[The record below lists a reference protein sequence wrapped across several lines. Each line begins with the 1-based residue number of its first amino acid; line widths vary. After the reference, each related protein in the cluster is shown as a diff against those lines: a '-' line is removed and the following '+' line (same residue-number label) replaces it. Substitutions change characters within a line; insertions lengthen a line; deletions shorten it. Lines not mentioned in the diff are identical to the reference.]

1 MQTKTICCRMVLTV
15 EAREALEETSRCF
28 ADACNYVSEQTLI
41 NKTSSSL
48 KLHELCYK
56 IIRARFRLSANLAVR
71 SIRRVAA
78 AMTRLRGKRKA
89 PKLFRPKSIDY
100 DARLFYFKDD
110 QVSLRTLQKRF
121 RIPVIL
127 GEYQR
132 KALQG
137 KNPTAATVIKK
148 PDGWYIHM
156 VIECEEA
163 VCTGKNQIG
172 IDLGLTNIA
181 TTSTNLKIEGQ
192 SRQAFKKERAK
203 VRASLQSKG
212 TKGAKSVLKKISGK
226 EKRRIKH
233 ENHVL
238 SKKLVEE
245 AKRHDCG
252 IIRMEQLKEIRCRT
266 KTWNKHLNRMIA
278 GWSFYQLQQFVKY
291 KAAIC
296 GIAVEFVSPKYTSQ
310 TCHKCYQLGSRK
322 GERFYCSTCG
332 ESYADINAAC
342 VISLGGAVC
351 KPARISNSTL
361 AESSRL

>member
-1 MQTKTICCRMVLTV
+1 MQTRTICCKMLPTI
-15 EAREALEETSRCF
+15 EAEEALKETSHLF
-28 ADACNYVSEQTLI
+28 ADACNYVSQQALV
-41 NKTSSSL
+41 NKTSSAL
-48 KLHELCYK
+48 KLHALCYK
-56 IIRARFRLSANLAVR
+56 IIREQFQLSANLAVR
-71 SIRRVAA
+71 SIRRVSSAR
-78 AMTRLRGKRKA
+78 TRLKGKRKA
-89 PKLFRPKSIDY
+89 PKLFKPKSIDY
-100 DARLFYFKDD
+100 DARLFYLKDGI
-110 QVSLRTLQKRF
+110 VSLRTLQKRF
-121 RIPVIL
+121 RIPIVL

-137 KNPTAATVIKK
+137 KTPTSATVIKK

-163 VCTGKNQIG
+163 VCTGKNKIG

-192 SRQAFKKERAK
+192 SRQAFKKEKAK

-212 TKGAKSVLKKISGK
+212 TKGAKKVLKKISGK
-226 EKRRIKH
+226 EKRRIRH

-238 SKKLVEE
+238 SKQLVEE

-252 IIRMEQLKEIRCRT
+252 TIRMEQLKEIRCRT

-291 KAAIC
+291 KAAVC
-296 GIAVEFVSPKYTSQ
+296 GIAVEFVNPKYTSQ

-332 ESYADINAAC
+332 ESHADINAAC

-351 KPARISNSTL
+351 KPARISNSML
-361 AESSRL
+361 AESFRL